1 MTRGASLE
9 TRLYALFSRPDYRP
23 LKHHEIANVLHLKG
37 GERSALRA
45 LLRKGKEE
53 GRLSILRKNRWA
65 LSQNDRLISARISM
79 LPNGGAIATSTA
91 DPPLEYFIGRSALAG
106 AIHGDM
112 VTLELFSR
120 RRRTDDSQRQEA
132 KVVRVTARRQRA
144 IAGRLMRNRY
154 FWYVIPEHS
163 RIRDNIRVRSTEA
176 EIELIEH
183 HYVVVELEA
192 WSGAGELLRGKVVED
207 LGDEDLPH
215 LREIILLRNRDL
227 VKTFDDDVTAAA
239 RARSPELSSDDLRDR
254 EDCRELLSLTIDP
267 ATAHDFDDAVSL
279 IEAPGGWELGVH
291 IADVSHFVAVG
302 SPIDREAEKRGNSVY
317 LTGDFIPM
325 LPPHLTADVCSLRP
339 NVDRLA
345 FSVWLSLNHEGKV
358 IRHRVAQTV
367 INSKARLNYD
377 EVQEHFDNPSASN
390 IPKGLHDTLR
400 AMRELAHRVRARR
413 IKAGALNLSM
423 PEVSCDLDADGNVT
437 AIRKRGAPEAYNLIE
452 EFMLLANVAVAER
465 LAAGKAPA
473 LYRIHD
479 APDEEQWEEMRSAL
493 QLLGINH
500 PVNSKEYLN
509 EICEQIE
516 EKPVAYSA
524 NLAILRNLKRALY
537 SDRPS
542 EHFGLGFPRYTH
554 FTSPIRRYPDL
565 LVHRLLKAEE
575 AHRRSPYDR
584 DAIRRLA
591 LHCSETERNADEAEE
606 ESLRRKCMDYYAA
619 LLKKGE
625 IGPYPALVT
634 GVLSRG
640 LLVELT
646 DSLQRGLIPMRALGE
661 DFFEAN
667 PERGLVVGRRSRRT
681 IRVGQT
687 VEVEILRVD
696 IERGQMDFNLAS
708 PPKTERRIVSE
719 SDKSASARR
728 RRVRHRG
735 RAR

>member
-9 TRLYALFSRPDYRP
+9 IRLYALFSRPDYRP
-23 LKHHEIANVLHLKG
+23 LKRHEIARALHLKG
-37 GERSALRA
+37 VERAALKA

-53 GRLSILRKNRWA
+53 GRLSIRRNNRWA
-65 LSQNDRLISARISM
+65 LPQNDRLITARVSM

-91 DPPLEYFIGRSALAG
+91 DPPQEYFIGRSALAG
-106 AIHGDM
+106 AIHGDT

-120 RRRTDDSQRQEA
+120 RRRTGDSQRQEA
-132 KVVRVTARRQRA
+132 RVVRVTARRQHA
-144 IAGRLMRNRY
+144 LAGRLMRNRY

-163 RIRDNIRVRSTEA
+163 RIRDNIRVRAEDA
-176 EIELIEH
+176 EIELTEH

-192 WSGAGELLRGKVVED
+192 WSGGNELLRGKVVEN
-207 LGDEDLPH
+207 LGTEDSPR

-227 VKTFDDDVTAAA
+227 VKTFEADVTAAA
-239 RARSPELSSDDLRDR
+239 HARSSELSADDLRDR
-254 EDCRELLSLTIDP
+254 EDCRALLTFTIDP

-279 IEAPGGWELGVH
+279 TETPGGWELGVH
-291 IADVSHFVAVG
+291 IADVSHFVAIG

-345 FSVWLSLNHEGKV
+345 FTVWLSLNHDGKV
-358 IRHRVAQTV
+358 IRHRAAQTV
-367 INSKARLNYD
+367 IHSKARLNYD
-377 EVQEHFDNPSASN
+377 EVQEHFDNPSASK
-390 IPKGLHDTLR
+390 IPRGLHDILR
-400 AMRELAHRVRARR
+400 SMRELARRIRERR

-423 PEVSCDLDADGNVT
+423 PEVSCELDKDGNVT
-437 AIRKRGAPEAYNLIE
+437 AIKKRGAPEAYNLIE

-465 LAAGKAPA
+465 LAAAKTPA

-479 APDEEQWEEMRSAL
+479 APDEEQWEEMSSAL

-500 PVNSKEYLN
+500 PVSSREDIN
-509 EICEQIE
+509 EICGQIA

-537 SDRPS
+537 SERLN

-565 LVHRLLKAEE
+565 LVHRLLKASE
-575 AHRRSPYDR
+575 AHQRGPYDR

-606 ESLRRKCMDYYAA
+606 ESLRRKRMDYYAA
-619 LLKKGE
+619 LLEKGE

-661 DFFEAN
+661 DYFEAN
-667 PERGLVVGRRSRRT
+667 PERGLVVGRRSRQT
-681 IRVGQT
+681 IRIGQLL
-687 VEVEILRVD
+687 EVEILRVD
-696 IERGQMDFNLAS
+696 SERGQMDFRLAS
-708 PPKTERRIVSE
+708 VPKSESKSVSE
-719 SDKSASARR
+719 SNKSASARP
-728 RRVRHRG
+728 RRVRHRKRG
-735 RAR
+735 R